1 MYLCIVKTLDMISKE
16 ENILFAAEKL
26 FAENGFQ
33 GTSTREISKAANVN
47 ISMISYYFGSK
58 EKLYEKLVEYRMNE
72 GQFFSKDILERTDIN
87 EWEKIEKIVDQF
99 AGRVRHNKCFYRIMQ
114 REQLHA
120 ENPQI
125 VEFLKQT
132 KLGFISMYS
141 KILESG
147 LQKGIFTKN
156 PPIYLLHSTVSG
168 TLFYAF
174 NGKEMY
180 KEFLNNTE
188 DEEVFE
194 EKYYT
199 ELNKHIKYILKDLL
213 GYEENK

>member
-1 MYLCIVKTLDMISKE
+1 MISKE

-87 EWEKIEKIVDQF
+87 EWEKLERIVDQF
-99 AGRVRHNKCFYRIMQ
+99 AGRVRHHKCFYRIMQ
-114 REQLHA
+114 REQLHT

-125 VEFLKQT
+125 VEFLKET
-132 KLGFISMYS
+132 KMSFISMYS

-147 LQKGIFTKN
+147 IQKGIFTKN

-168 TLFYAF
+168 TLFYAS
-174 NGKEMY
+174 NAKEMY
-180 KEFLNNTE
+180 KEFLKNN
-188 DEEVFE
+188 DSEEAFE
-194 EKYYT
+194 ETYFN
-199 ELNKHIKYILKDLL
+199 ELTQHVKHILKDLL

>member
-1 MYLCIVKTLDMISKE
+1 MISKE

-26 FAENGFQ
+26 FAEKGFE

-87 EWEKIEKIVDQF
+87 EWEKIEKIVDKFSAKIKDQ
-99 AGRVRHNKCFYRIMQ
+99 KCFYRIMQ

-132 KLGFISMYS
+132 KMVFISTYS
-141 KILESG
+141 QILESG
-147 LQKGIFTKN
+147 LRKGIFTKN
-156 PPIYLLHSTVSG
+156 PPIYLLHATVSG

-180 KEFLNNTE
+180 KEFLNDTE
-188 DEEVFE
+188 DEEVFDK
-194 EKYYT
+194 KYYA
-199 ELNKHIKYILKDLL
+199 ELNKHIKHILKDLL

>member
-1 MYLCIVKTLDMISKE
+1 MNKMISKE

-26 FAENGFQ
+26 FAEKGFP

-58 EKLYEKLVEYRMNE
+58 EKLYEKLVEYRMKE

-99 AGRVRHNKCFYRIMQ
+99 AARIRNHKCFYRIMQ
-114 REQLHA
+114 REQLHT

-125 VEFLKQT
+125 VEFLKET
-132 KLGFISMYS
+132 KMSFISMYS
-141 KILESG
+141 KVLESG
-147 LQKGIFTKN
+147 LKKGVFTKN

-168 TLFYAF
+168 TLFYAS
-174 NGKEMY
+174 NSKEMY
-180 KEFLNNTE
+180 KEFLKN
-188 DEEVFE
+188 EEEEKAFE
-194 EKYYT
+194 ETYYK
-199 ELNKHIKYILKDLL
+199 ELVQHIKYILKDLL

>member
-1 MYLCIVKTLDMISKE
+1 MISKE

-87 EWEKIEKIVDQF
+87 EWEKIERIVDQF
-99 AGRVRHNKCFYRIMQ
+99 AGRVRHHKCFYRIMQ
-114 REQLHA
+114 REQLHT

-125 VEFLKQT
+125 VEFLKET
-132 KLGFISMYS
+132 KMSFISMYS

-147 LQKGIFTKN
+147 IQKGIFTKN

-168 TLFYAF
+168 TLFYAS
-174 NGKEMY
+174 NAIGMY
-180 KEFLNNTE
+180 KEFLKNNDSEE
-188 DEEVFE
+188 DFE
-194 EKYYT
+194 ETYFN
-199 ELNKHIKYILKDLL
+199 ELIQHVKHILKDLL

>member
-1 MYLCIVKTLDMISKE
+1 MISKE

-26 FAENGFQ
+26 FAEKGFD

-87 EWEKIEKIVDQF
+87 EWQKIEKIVDQF
-99 AGRVRHNKCFYRIMQ
+99 SARVKDHKCFYRIMQ

-132 KLGFISMYS
+132 KMGFISMYS
-141 KILESG
+141 QVLESG
-147 LQKGIFTKN
+147 LKKGIFTKN
-156 PPIYLLHSTVSG
+156 PAIYLLHATISG
-168 TLFYAF
+168 TLFYAS
-174 NGKEMY
+174 NAKEMY
-180 KEFLNNTE
+180 KEFLNNNE
-188 DEEVFE
+188 DEDAFD
-194 EKYYT
+194 EKYYA
-199 ELNKHIKYILKDLL
+199 ELNKHIKHILKDLL

>member
-1 MYLCIVKTLDMISKE
+1 MISKE

-26 FAENGFQ
+26 FAEHGFQ

-72 GQFFSKDILERTDIN
+72 SQFFSKDILERTDIN
-87 EWEKIEKIVDQF
+87 EWEKIEKVIDQF
-99 AGRVRHNKCFYRIMQ
+99 SGRIRHHKCFYRIMQ
-114 REQLHA
+114 REQLHT

-132 KLGFISMYS
+132 KLSFISMYS

-168 TLFYAF
+168 TLFYAS

-188 DEEVFE
+188 DEEIFE
-194 EKYYT
+194 EKYYM

>member
-1 MYLCIVKTLDMISKE
+1 MISKE

-26 FAENGFQ
+26 FAEKGFE
-33 GTSTREISKAANVN
+33 GTSTREIAKAANVN

-58 EKLYEKLVEYRMNE
+58 EKLYEKLVEYRMSE
-72 GQFFSKDILERTDIN
+72 GQFFSKDIIERTDIN
-87 EWEKIEKIVDQF
+87 EWEKVQKIVDQF
-99 AGRVRHNKCFYRIMQ
+99 AGKVRHNKCFYRIMQ

-125 VEFLKQT
+125 VEFLKET
-132 KLGFISMYS
+132 KMGFISMYS

-168 TLFYAF
+168 TLFYAS
-174 NGKEMY
+174 NAKEMY
-180 KEFLNNTE
+180 KEFLNDTN
-188 DEEVFE
+188 EEEIFD

-199 ELNKHIKYILKDLL
+199 ELNKHIKYLLKDLL